1 MAELTLKQEHF
12 VKAYIETGNAAEAYR
27 IAYDADKMKAETIHR
42 KASELMNNGKIRAR
56 LNELQTEHKERHNM
70 TVDDLIKEL
79 DEAREI
85 AKVNGNP
92 TAMISAV
99 MGKAK
104 LLGLDKPQ
112 TQSSEDIQDFAE
124 WLKESEQGI

>member
-1 MAELTLKQEHF
+1 
-12 VKAYIETGNAAEAYR
+12 
-27 IAYDADKMKAETIHR
+27 
-42 KASELMNNGKIRAR
+42 
-56 LNELQTEHKERHNM
+56 M

-85 AKVNGNP
+85 AKENGNP
-92 TAMISAV
+92 TAMISSV

-124 WLKESEQGI
+124 WLKESEQGL

>member
-12 VKAYIETGNAAEAYR
+12 VKAYIETGNASEAYR

-85 AKVNGNP
+85 AKENGNP

>member
-1 MAELTLKQEHF
+1 MAELTLKQEYF
-12 VKAYIETGNAAEAYR
+12 VKAYIETGNASEAYR

-85 AKVNGNP
+85 AKENGNP

-124 WLKESEQGI
+124 WLKESEQGL

>member
-12 VKAYIETGNAAEAYR
+12 IKAYIETGNASEAYR

-42 KASELMNNGKIRAR
+42 KASELVNNGKIRAR

-85 AKVNGNP
+85 AKENGNP

-124 WLKESEQGI
+124 WLKESEQGL

>member
-12 VKAYIETGNAAEAYR
+12 VKAYIETGNASEAYR

>member
-12 VKAYIETGNAAEAYR
+12 VKAYIETGNASEAYR

-85 AKVNGNP
+85 AKANGNP

-112 TQSSEDIQDFAE
+112 TQSSEDIQDFTE

>member
-12 VKAYIETGNAAEAYR
+12 IKAYIETGNASEAYR

-85 AKVNGNP
+85 AKENGNP

-124 WLKESEQGI
+124 WLKESEQGL

>member
-1 MAELTLKQEHF
+1 
-12 VKAYIETGNAAEAYR
+12 
-27 IAYDADKMKAETIHR
+27 
-42 KASELMNNGKIRAR
+42 
-56 LNELQTEHKERHNM
+56 M

>member
-1 MAELTLKQEHF
+1 
-12 VKAYIETGNAAEAYR
+12 
-27 IAYDADKMKAETIHR
+27 
-42 KASELMNNGKIRAR
+42 
-56 LNELQTEHKERHNM
+56 M

-85 AKVNGNP
+85 AKENGNP

-124 WLKESEQGI
+124 WLKESEQGL

>member
-1 MAELTLKQEHF
+1 MAELTPKQEHF
-12 VKAYIETGNAAEAYR
+12 SKAYIETGNASEAYR

-85 AKVNGNP
+85 AKENGNP

-124 WLKESEQGI
+124 WLKESEQGL

>member
-12 VKAYIETGNAAEAYR
+12 VKAYIETGNASEAYR

-85 AKVNGNP
+85 AKENGNP

-124 WLKESEQGI
+124 WLKESEQGL

>member
-12 VKAYIETGNAAEAYR
+12 IKVYIETGNASEAYR

-85 AKVNGNP
+85 AKENGNP

-124 WLKESEQGI
+124 WLKESEQGL